1 MKGINKKYTKSSSP
15 RYGNKVRYLV
25 IHWVG
30 AVSTAKNNA
39 DYFARVNP
47 LASAHYF
54 VDAKEMWASVPTERA
69 AWSVGGGMMS
79 SKGGKFF
86 GKCNNLNSVSVELC
100 CIRKN
105 GKVIVDPAA
114 IKKAT
119 PLVRALMKRLKI
131 SPDRVIRHF
140 DVNGKMCPG
149 GYCDNGSWK
158 KLHKQLTGC

>member
-1 MKGINKKYTKSSSP
+1 MSP
-15 RYGNKVRYLV
+15 R
-25 IHWVG
+25 
-30 AVSTAKNNA
+30 
-39 DYFARVNP
+39 
-47 LASAHYF
+47 
-54 VDAKEMWASVPTERA
+54 
-69 AWSVGGGMMS
+69 
-79 SKGGKFF
+79 GGKFF
-86 GKCNNLNSVSVELC
+86 GKCTNLNSVSVELC

-105 GKVIVDPAA
+105 GKVIVDPKA

-149 GYCDNGSWK
+149 GYCDEKSWR